1 MITKETEILKNIY
14 NERLDTTEELTKKI
28 NFDDLKYVTESRSME
43 TDFSTKKDPITFF
56 NGIKTG
62 RITIKE
68 AKDSQK
74 DFIKYLKRIRR
85 RYKTGPQRET
95 LSNINVL
102 FNGRNDSIKFVEDYC
117 LMILEGKKKQLKV
130 KDLKY

>member
-1 MITKETEILKNIY
+1 MITKEREILKNIY
-14 NERLDTTEELTKKI
+14 NERLDTIEELTKKI

-43 TDFSTKKDPITFF
+43 TDFSTKKDPVTFF

-62 RITIKE
+62 RIAIKE
-68 AKDSQK
+68 AKDSQE

-85 RYKTGPQRET
+85 RNKTDPQRET
-95 LSNINVL
+95 LSNINML